1 MNLLCSEAENMS
13 VSTNYYEFIKL
24 IYENVSK
31 YIKKYK
37 EETSEY
43 FKKISKIQE
52 RYTTRL
58 SGEEILKKIKN
69 IDTEHII
76 YLSQLIFNIVK
87 VQLTYLNIF
96 IKEVDEIIK
105 SFDKTL
111 KEKNTMSSGYL
122 NEYEDCKN
130 NLQKK
135 YKDIEKAKYLFFD
148 NANITE
154 NLLINF
160 YTPKIPNCKNPEI
173 PIVTK
178 SQIENSTKITKKNEN
193 DYSNLVKS
201 AKACEDKFFSLTSN
215 SIDNMTRISCDLT
228 TKMKDNI
235 VSLLLNLKNCFKL
248 PLGEIDTYLPE
259 LVNLD
264 ENKKIEE
271 IIKSSYKKDDKLIRV
286 QLEKYEIKSIPKYD
300 EDNKDEKFKYIIE
313 DNEIINTINYMEN
326 NFNLIVKGS
335 LSEINSPK
343 KLRCRLLTYK
353 LLSFS
358 KKVQVEIKDLE
369 KSEKV
374 NNNKSNDDDKKNYS
388 ITDEEVK
395 ELYELLEK
403 PENRTI
409 FLKKLNNFRKFGDLE
424 FPTREY
430 YILGNVFNIISRN
443 IKKDKNLEN
452 QLALVILSET
462 YYKIEDNEKVYILK
476 TIKNNKIFHDI
487 EFWNDFINKSILKEV
502 DKNLRNDLK
511 NNIEDVK
518 KKRNFEQLV
527 FAQMF
532 PIIKTMIE
540 FDLEDD
546 ILNKLI
552 ENLVAYYRL
561 DETSKKILLD
571 MINSKGIENKE
582 KIKEKSDKY
591 LNMSCIQEDESE
603 IRDTVFENLIKINT
617 IKVKRDKEKEKKI
630 EEDKKEENKEEK
642 NEENIIEDEEDED
655 NKINKQMI
663 IEDKDEEDENEDD
676 EDNK

>member
-1 MNLLCSEAENMS
+1 M
-13 VSTNYYEFIKL
+13 
-24 IYENVSK
+24 
-31 YIKKYK
+31 
-37 EETSEY
+37 
-43 FKKISKIQE
+43 
-52 RYTTRL
+52 
-58 SGEEILKKIKN
+58 
-69 IDTEHII
+69 
-76 YLSQLIFNIVK
+76 
-87 VQLTYLNIF
+87 
-96 IKEVDEIIK
+96 
-105 SFDKTL
+105 
-111 KEKNTMSSGYL
+111 
-122 NEYEDCKN
+122 
-130 NLQKK
+130 
-135 YKDIEKAKYLFFD
+135 
-148 NANITE
+148 
-154 NLLINF
+154 
-160 YTPKIPNCKNPEI
+160 
-173 PIVTK
+173 
-178 SQIENSTKITKKNEN
+178 
-193 DYSNLVKS
+193 
-201 AKACEDKFFSLTSN
+201 
-215 SIDNMTRISCDLT
+215 
-228 TKMKDNI
+228 
-235 VSLLLNLKNCFKL
+235 
-248 PLGEIDTYLPE
+248 
-259 LVNLD
+259 
-264 ENKKIEE
+264 
-271 IIKSSYKKDDKLIRV
+271 
-286 QLEKYEIKSIPKYD
+286 
-300 EDNKDEKFKYIIE
+300 
-313 DNEIINTINYMEN
+313 
-326 NFNLIVKGS
+326 
-335 LSEINSPK
+335 
-343 KLRCRLLTYK
+343 
-353 LLSFS
+353 
-358 KKVQVEIKDLE
+358 
-369 KSEKV
+369 
-374 NNNKSNDDDKKNYS
+374 
-388 ITDEEVK
+388 
-395 ELYELLEK
+395 
-403 PENRTI
+403 
-409 FLKKLNNFRKFGDLE
+409 KKLNNFRKFGDLE

-642 NEENIIEDEEDED
+642 KEENIIEDEEDED